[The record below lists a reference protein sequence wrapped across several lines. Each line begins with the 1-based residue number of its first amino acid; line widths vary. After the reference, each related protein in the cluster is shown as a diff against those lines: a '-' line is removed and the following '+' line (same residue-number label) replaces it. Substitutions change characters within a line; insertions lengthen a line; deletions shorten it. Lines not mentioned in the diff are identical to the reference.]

1 MTAFVDTNVL
11 VRQLTGSPPD
21 AAAASARLL
30 ASGETLLLPDLILA
44 ETIYVLQ
51 SFYAMP
57 RVRVAEL
64 AQGVLATGAVHVE
77 DPTLLSR
84 SIEVYE
90 AYRLSF
96 ADAYL
101 VACAEIT
108 GIGRIASFDR
118 GIDRVRTVE
127 RVEP

>member
-11 VRQLTGSPPD
+11 VRQLTGTPAD

-30 ASGETLLLPDLILA
+30 ISGETLYLPDLILA
-44 ETIYVLQ
+44 EVIYVLQ
-51 SFYAMP
+51 SVYAVP
-57 RVRVAEL
+57 RERIAKLALGVLSTEAVRVEDL
-64 AQGVLATGAVHVE
+64 A
-77 DPTLLSR
+77 LLSR
-84 SIEVYE
+84 AIEVYE
-90 AYRLSF
+90 AYRLDF

-101 VACAEIT
+101 VASAEVT

-118 GIDRVRTVE
+118 GIDRVPSVQ